1 MKGNYAEVASG
12 DQITFISNDGDDTID
27 LAIVNPL
34 TSVNGSVDKVT
45 YVSSTEFVAG
55 GTTYNFDEVVAP
67 SDLKKGDYVAYYANT
82 FTGDKQ
88 FIKATEVSGKVTSTK
103 DSGKEVKIGDNWY
116 TVGNKTTNYP
126 FDGALLR
133 KGDDVTLNST
143 VTAQVINDV
152 IYYADTR
159 RRLY

>member
-1 MKGNYAEVASG
+1 M
-12 DQITFISNDGDDTID
+12 
-27 LAIVNPL
+27 
-34 TSVNGSVDKVT
+34 DKVT

-55 GTTYNFDEVVAP
+55 GTTYDFDEVVAP

-116 TVGNKTTNYP
+116 TVGNKTANHP

-152 IYYADTR
+152 IYYADTKGAGSTDTALDFGR
-159 RRLY
+159 FRLHECRWRLSSQAVVCRWNYQSGGS